1 LGEVQAFD
9 LSVNASLDNLQEV
22 RSFIDRAGA
31 SLGVTDRVL
40 GDLRLAVD
48 EAVTNV
54 VLHGYGNGGGDVE
67 LHVRADGDDIVISIL
82 DRAGRFDPGD
92 VKAPRLDTPLHD
104 RPAGGMG
111 IFLIRQM
118 TDHAEFLPRP
128 GGGNELRLV
137 KRGVVDNANRA
148 TG

>member
-1 LGEVQAFD
+1 MGGAQAFD
-9 LSVNASLDNLQEV
+9 LLVNASLDNLQEV

-31 SLGVTDRVL
+31 SLGVVERAL
-40 GDLRLAVD
+40 ADLKLAVD

-54 VLHGYGNGGGDVE
+54 VLHGYGNAGGDVE
-67 LHVRADGDDIVISIL
+67 LHMRAEGDDVVISIL
-82 DRAGRFDPGD
+82 DRAGCFDPD
-92 VKAPRLDTPLHD
+92 EVKAPRLDTPLHD

-118 TDHAEFLPRP
+118 TDQAEFLPRP
-128 GGGNELRLV
+128 GGGNEVRLV
-137 KRGVVDNANRA
+137 KRGAIDGAGRF

>member
-1 LGEVQAFD
+1 LGEAQVFD
-9 LSVNASLDNLQEV
+9 LSVKASLDNLQEV

-31 SLGVTDRVL
+31 RLGVGESVL

-54 VLHGYGNGGGDVE
+54 VLHGYGNAGGDVE
-67 LHVRADGDDIVISIL
+67 VHMRADGDDVVIRIL
-82 DRAGRFDPGD
+82 DRAARFDPD
-92 VKAPRLDTPLHD
+92 EVESPHLDMPLRD

-118 TDHAEFLPRP
+118 TDQAEFLPRA
-128 GGGNELRLV
+128 GGGNELCLV
-137 KRGVVDNANRA
+137 KRGVIDSADRA

>member
-1 LGEVQAFD
+1 LLDARAFD
-9 LSVNASLDNLQEV
+9 LSVAASLDSLQEV

-31 SLGVTDRVL
+31 SLGVTEQVL

-54 VLHGYGNGGGDVE
+54 VLHGYRNAGGDVE
-67 LHVRADGDDIVISIL
+67 LHMHADGDDVVIRIL
-82 DRAGRFDPGD
+82 DRAGRFDPNR
-92 VKAPRLDTPLHD
+92 VKAPSLDTPLQD

-118 TDHAEFLPRP
+118 TDQAEFLPRP

-137 KRGVVDNANRA
+137 KRGAIDKAERI

>member
-1 LGEVQAFD
+1 MDEAQAFD
-9 LSVNASLDNLQEV
+9 LSVEASLDNLQVV
-22 RSFIDRAGA
+22 RSFFDRAGA
-31 SLGVTDRVL
+31 GLGLDERVL

-54 VLHGYGNGGGDVE
+54 ALHGYGGNGGEID
-67 LHVRADGDDIVISIL
+67 LHVRADGEDIVISIL
-82 DRAGRFDPGD
+82 DRAGRFNPDEVKSPG
-92 VKAPRLDTPLHD
+92 LDTPLAD

-118 TDHAEFLPRP
+118 TDLAEFLPRP

-137 KRGVVDNANRA
+137 KRGVIGNG
-148 TG
+148 T

>member
-1 LGEVQAFD
+1 LGEARAFD
-9 LSVNASLDNLQEV
+9 LAVNASLDNLQEV

-31 SLGVTDRVL
+31 SLGISESVL

-54 VLHGYGNGGGDVE
+54 VLHGYGNAGGDVE
-67 LHVRADGDDIVISIL
+67 LHMRADGDDAVISIL
-82 DRAGRFDPGD
+82 DRAGRFDPHD
-92 VKAPRLDTPLHD
+92 VKPPRLDTPLHD

-118 TDHAEFLPRP
+118 TDLAEFLPRP
-128 GGGNELRLV
+128 GGGNEIRLV
-137 KRGVVDNANRA
+137 KRGVIDNGERI

>member
-1 LGEVQAFD
+1 MGEAQVFD
-9 LSVNASLDNLQEV
+9 LSVKASLDNLQEV

-31 SLGVTDRVL
+31 SLGVVERVL

-54 VLHGYGNGGGDVE
+54 VLHGYGNAGGEVELHMRADGGDV
-67 LHVRADGDDIVISIL
+67 VISIL
-82 DRAGRFDPGD
+82 DRAGRFDPGE
-92 VKAPRLDTPLHD
+92 VKAPRLDTPLHG

-118 TDHAEFLPRP
+118 TDQAEFLPRS
-128 GGGNELRLV
+128 GGGNEIRLV
-137 KRGVVDNANRA
+137 KRGAIENAEGV